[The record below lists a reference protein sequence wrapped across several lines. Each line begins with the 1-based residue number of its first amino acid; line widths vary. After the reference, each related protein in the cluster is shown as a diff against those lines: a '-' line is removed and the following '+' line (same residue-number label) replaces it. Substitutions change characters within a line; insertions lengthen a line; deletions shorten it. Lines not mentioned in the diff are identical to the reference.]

1 MKKEILKGWKAATPV
16 ALGYIPLGLAF
27 GIMAAQQGLTWVDVF
42 FLSLLVYAGSAQFIA
57 SAMIAANASAIAI
70 IGTTFLVNLRHML
83 MSASLSPLLKHLS
96 TGSLALISLE
106 ITDETY
112 AAGYPEASTGKASK
126 WFYFALNNLAHGSW
140 IACTVLGCLLGNS
153 ISDPQKWGLDFA
165 LPAMFIGLIFTQLKG
180 KSDILVSLAA
190 GILSVVLVF
199 LLKDNFNII
208 VATVLAATLGAWLD
222 K

>member
-27 GIMAAQQGLTWVDVF
+27 GITAAQQGLTWIDVF

-57 SAMIAANASAIAI
+57 LAMIAANASAIAI

-83 MSASLSPLLKHLS
+83 MSASLSPHLKHLS
-96 TGSLALISLE
+96 TPSLALISLE

-126 WFYFALNNLAHGSW
+126 WFYFALNSLAHGSW
-140 IACTVLGCLLGNS
+140 LACTVLGCLLGNS

-180 KSDILVSLAA
+180 KSDILVSLTA
-190 GILSVVLVF
+190 GILSVIFALF
-199 LLKDNFNII
+199 LKDNFNII
-208 VATVLAATLGAWLD
+208 IATMLAAMLGAWLD

>member
-16 ALGYIPLGLAF
+16 ALGYIPLGMAF

-42 FLSLLVYAGSAQFIA
+42 FLSLLVYAGSSQFIA
-57 SAMIAANASAIAI
+57 SAMIAANASALAI

-83 MSASLSPLLKHLS
+83 MTASLSPHLKHLS
-96 TGSLALISLE
+96 APSLALISLE

-126 WFYFALNNLAHGSW
+126 WFYFSLNSFSHASW
-140 IACTVLGCLLGNS
+140 LVSTVLGCLLGNS

-180 KSDILVSLAA
+180 KSDVLVSLTA
-190 GILSVVLVF
+190 GILSVALTY

-208 VATVLAATLGAWLD
+208 FATMAAAMLGAWLE